1 MADIRSFF
9 GGGGGKANAPVQ
21 PAQSLSKAGRK
32 MVIEDDDDDDEG
44 SSENQP
50 VTAAAAPTP
59 APSAVETKTKAP
71 AAAAA
76 AAAVVEQATNATA
89 EAIPSELKDVITW
102 KAGESVPYL
111 AIVNIFERVSAVS
124 GRLEKENLFCKLF
137 RAVILMT
144 PTDLIDIVYLV
155 SNTVAPAFEGLELG
169 IGESLLVKA
178 VCESTGRNKN
188 AVEEEYNREGDLGV
202 VAQNS
207 RSNQKTLSFA
217 SKPTPLLASHVLKQF
232 RLITQTKGD
241 KAQQKKVEIIKGLMV
256 KGQGAEVKYIV
267 RALQGNLRTGSAK
280 QTALVSLAQAFVHSP
295 TPAVRDLVLSDNGKE
310 KLPGYVDVPED
321 EGDNGEEDENGGCSS
336 SRRSKDFF
344 SPKKAASASASAQ
357 PASSPAPAAA
367 AGAAG
372 AAEAETGVQVT
383 EPAAEAEEVDLSVLV
398 SRVRQV
404 EPAEAKK
411 LRRTSAGK
419 AKSSLGKEE
428 REELAVAAV
437 KRAFA
442 DCPSYALLCEALL
455 TRPLYQLYLACRLVP
470 GVPVSP
476 MLAKPTKEIG
486 EVLRRLSGLA
496 FTMEY
501 KYDGERAQV
510 HLLPDGSVKIFSRNS
525 LDDTNKY
532 PDLAEVI
539 RRAKNDKIESCV
551 IDCEVVAFDREK
563 GCLLPFQILSTR
575 KRKVEDGEED
585 AQKVSIYYWCAA
597 DLPLPLPLTLP
608 HSLAPYTHTHTG
620 QGGFT
625 GLRHVVRQRQEPAGP
640 APACSALA
648 AACLIPPR
656 GGLLLLCL
664 GPGPRRGRRH
674 GSN

>member
-1 MADIRSFF
+1 
-9 GGGGGKANAPVQ
+9 
-21 PAQSLSKAGRK
+21 
-32 MVIEDDDDDDEG
+32 
-44 SSENQP
+44 
-50 VTAAAAPTP
+50 
-59 APSAVETKTKAP
+59 
-71 AAAAA
+71 
-76 AAAVVEQATNATA
+76 
-89 EAIPSELKDVITW
+89 
-102 KAGESVPYL
+102 L

-144 PTDLIDIVYLV
+144 PSDLIDVVYLV

-178 VCESTGRNKN
+178 VCESTGRNKG

-295 TPAVRDLVLSDNGKE
+295 TPAVRDLVLTDNGKE

-321 EGDNGEEDENGGCSS
+321 EGDNGEEDENGGSS
-336 SRRSKDFF
+336 SSSSSSSSSKGFF
-344 SPKKAASASASAQ
+344 SPKKALAA
-357 PASSPAPAAA
+357 PAPSSAPAAA

-372 AAEAETGVQVT
+372 SAEAETGMQVAD
-383 EPAAEAEEVDLSVLV
+383 PSAAVEAEGADLSVLV

-585 AQKVSIYYWCAA
+585 AQKVSSFSM
-597 DLPLPLPLTLP
+597 P
-608 HSLAPYTHTHTG
+608 
-620 QGGFT
+620 
-625 GLRHVVRQRQEPAGP
+625 VP
-640 APACSALA
+640 AP
-648 AACLIPPR
+648 
-656 GGLLLLCL
+656 
-664 GPGPRRGRRH
+664 
-674 GSN
+674 